1 MISEYGNGF
10 YAWNGRVYQSDIVR
24 ACLRP
29 KVKAVGKLVGKHI
42 RESVTKD
49 GKKLDINPEAYI
61 KFLLS
66 EPNPYMTGQKL
77 QEKIA
82 TQLCL
87 NNNAFILILRD
98 ENGYPTE
105 LYPLPAISAEAEYDA
120 RGTLSLKFAMV
131 DGKMYK
137 FLYTDII
144 HLRQDFNSNDLFG
157 DSISDVLTPLMQIIT
172 TTDQGIVNAIKN
184 SAIIQ
189 WLLKFSNSMRPE
201 DIKQNAKEFADNYL
215 SIESTSVGVAAVDS
229 KADIQRIE
237 PKEYIPNAVQMDR
250 TVQRIYSLFNT
261 NDKIVQSKY
270 SEDEW
275 NSYYE
280 AEIEPIVIE
289 LSGEYTRKIF
299 SRRERGFGNAI
310 VFEASNL
317 ATASMST
324 KLGLV
329 AMVDRGAMLVNE
341 WRKILN
347 LAPIPGGDVPIRRL
361 DTAVV
366 NQIKTLLNK
375 MDGKNDKN
383 ILNTVNN
390 LLATIGGGENN

>member
-1 MISEYGNGF
+1 MQNESVNQTRFKMVTERGNGF
-10 YAWNGRVYQSDIVR
+10 YAWNGNVYQSDIVR
-24 ACLRP
+24 ACIRP

-49 GKKLDINPEAYI
+49 GKKLEVNPEAYI
-61 KFLLS
+61 KFLLE
-66 EPNPYMTGQKL
+66 EPNPYMTGQKM
-77 QEKIA
+77 QEKVA

-87 NNNAFILILRD
+87 NNNAFILIIRD
-98 ENGYPTE
+98 ENGYPAE
-105 LYPLPAISAEAEYDA
+105 LYPMPALAAETVYNEQGVLA
-120 RGTLSLKFAMV
+120 LKFTLAN
-131 DGKMYK
+131 GKVFQ
-137 FLYTDII
+137 FLYSDII
-144 HLRQDFNSNDLFG
+144 HLRQDFNDNDIFG
-157 DSISDVLTPLMQIIT
+157 DSIAQTLAPLMQIIT

-184 SAIIQ
+184 SSVIQ

-275 NSYYE
+275 NAYYE

-289 LSGEYTRKIF
+289 LTGEYTRKIF

-329 AMVDRGAMLVNE
+329 QFVDRGIMTRNE
-341 WRKILN
+341 VRTVFN
-347 LAPIPGGDVPIRRL
+347 MAPVDGGDTMILRL
-361 DTAVV
+361 DTAV
-366 NQIKTLLNK
+366 IAK
-375 MDGKNDKN
+375 
-383 ILNTVNN
+383 
-390 LLATIGGGENN
+390 GGENK

>member
-1 MISEYGNGF
+1 M
-10 YAWNGRVYQSDIVR
+10 
-24 ACLRP
+24 
-29 KVKAVGKLVGKHI
+29 
-42 RESVTKD
+42 
-49 GKKLDINPEAYI
+49 
-61 KFLLS
+61 
-66 EPNPYMTGQKL
+66 
-77 QEKIA
+77 
-82 TQLCL
+82 
-87 NNNAFILILRD
+87 
-98 ENGYPTE
+98 
-105 LYPLPAISAEAEYDA
+105 
-120 RGTLSLKFAMV
+120 
-131 DGKMYK
+131 
-137 FLYTDII
+137 
-144 HLRQDFNSNDLFG
+144 
-157 DSISDVLTPLMQIIT
+157 
-172 TTDQGIVNAIKN
+172 
-184 SAIIQ
+184 
-189 WLLKFSNSMRPE
+189 
-201 DIKQNAKEFADNYL
+201 